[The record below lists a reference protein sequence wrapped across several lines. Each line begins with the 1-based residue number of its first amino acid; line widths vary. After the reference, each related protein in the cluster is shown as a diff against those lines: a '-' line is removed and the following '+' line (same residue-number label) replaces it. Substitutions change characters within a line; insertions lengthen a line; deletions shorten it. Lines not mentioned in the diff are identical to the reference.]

1 MLKKIIKNIKDS
13 LSKNTGNTK
22 EERRKSE
29 RRKSERRWIG
39 KLLGD
44 TNVPYERRSGGDR
57 RIGDRRKK

>member
-1 MLKKIIKNIKDS
+1 MVKKIIKKIKDL
-13 LSKNTGNTK
+13 LSKNTK